1 MPSLQAQ
8 AWEILKQNVRSTAWF
23 LLVAYSKVGEEIET
37 EEIIVSKTEL
47 KLEGVE
53 NAQLVLIVKK

>member
-1 MPSLQAQ
+1 M
-8 AWEILKQNVRSTAWF
+8 KQNVRSTAWF